1 MRAVFARV
9 NIAAPTTYER
19 TNISI
24 VHIGPN
30 TSRTI
35 ILPTASY
42 EARSYRSD
50 MRDMRDTYRDT
61 FRPDARFCPEVD
73 FRRAI
78 YREITPVY
86 GVTKTI
92 CIAR

>member
-1 MRAVFARV
+1 MFVAVR
-9 NIAAPTTYER
+9 
-19 TNISI
+19 
-24 VHIGPN
+24 
-30 TSRTI
+30 
-35 ILPTASY
+35 SY
-42 EARSYRSD
+42 VVCYLCVIFLLIKKLLLAGRQFKARSYRSD